1 MRNKESKHSKGGVL
15 TVCVLGPQWQRHRSF
30 QPFLRPHQNTK
41 NIKSRAVE
49 KLANQKPCK
58 YSAQSNNKEGAKE
71 AGL

>member
-1 MRNKESKHSKGGVL
+1 MSNKKSKHSKGGVL
-15 TVCVLGPQWQRHRSF
+15 IVCGRDTDVFNLL
-30 QPFLRPHQNTK
+30 LRPHKNTK

-58 YSAQSNNKEGAKE
+58 YSAQSNIKEGAKE

>member
-1 MRNKESKHSKGGVL
+1 MSNKESKHSKGGVL
-15 TVCVLGPQWQRHRSF
+15 TVCVLGSGRDTEVF
-30 QPFLRPHQNTK
+30 NLFLRPHQNTK

>member
-1 MRNKESKHSKGGVL
+1 MCVGA
-15 TVCVLGPQWQRHRSF
+15 TVAETEVFNL
-30 QPFLRPHQNTK
+30 FLRPHQNTK